1 VSIELTAEPWPAPT
15 ASAPLAATV
24 RVPGSKSL
32 TNRALVLA
40 ALAESPSTIR
50 HPLHSRD
57 SELMVGALRALG
69 VEVVVQAETLTVTPR
84 TLQGGGDVD
93 AGLAGTVMRF
103 VPPMAALADGP
114 VTFDG
119 DPRARERPLRPLVE
133 ALRSL
138 GVDIEDGGRGA
149 LPLTVHGRR
158 RVAGGA
164 AVIDAS
170 ASSQL
175 VSALLLAAP
184 RYDAGV
190 DIRHVGGRLP
200 SAPFVDMTVAMLRDR
215 GAAVTVAGDR
225 WTVEPGPLTGG
236 DVDIEPDLSSAAP
249 FLAAPL
255 VAGGSVRIA
264 GWPQHSLQP
273 GARTPEVLARM
284 GAEISFDEQRGL
296 TVRGTGRVSGL
307 DVDLGDNPELACVLA
322 AVAAVADSPSRLRG
336 IGHMRGHETDRLGA
350 LAIELTALGASVDE
364 HDDGLTIEPRPLH
377 GGVFRT
383 YDDHRLAMAAAVLG
397 LVVPGVL
404 VENVGT
410 AGKTFPGFAGAWL
423 RLLTGSSA

>member
-175 VSALLLAAP
+175 VSALLLAGCRA
-184 RYDAGV
+184 R
-190 DIRHVGGRLP
+190 R
-200 SAPFVDMTVAMLRDR
+200 
-215 GAAVTVAGDR
+215 
-225 WTVEPGPLTGG
+225 
-236 DVDIEPDLSSAAP
+236 SS
-249 FLAAPL
+249 
-255 VAGGSVRIA
+255 
-264 GWPQHSLQP
+264 
-273 GARTPEVLARM
+273 T
-284 GAEISFDEQRGL
+284 
-296 TVRGTGRVSGL
+296 
-307 DVDLGDNPELACVLA
+307 
-322 AVAAVADSPSRLRG
+322 
-336 IGHMRGHETDRLGA
+336 
-350 LAIELTALGASVDE
+350 
-364 HDDGLTIEPRPLH
+364 
-377 GGVFRT
+377 
-383 YDDHRLAMAAAVLG
+383 
-397 LVVPGVL
+397 
-404 VENVGT
+404 
-410 AGKTFPGFAGAWL
+410 
-423 RLLTGSSA
+423 